1 MDLSP
6 EQYLDKMRR
15 TTGAWAEFNGTQKNM
30 REPLG
35 DQTIECEKHG
45 PYQSAGVRYMG
56 RREVWTRCPA
66 CEEQKLADE
75 RQADALRQAEKA
87 RQRMEHL
94 LDEAAIPPRFI
105 GRTLDSF
112 KATTDAQR
120 AAHQIAVEF
129 AENFDTHAKR
139 GDGLILSGL
148 PGTGKSHL
156 AIAILQALL
165 PETCGRYT
173 TCMAVIRAVRN
184 TWRKDSEHSE
194 TEILRAYADFPLL
207 VLDEIGAQYGTD
219 GEATILFDV
228 LDRRYRDMKPTIFLT
243 NQNQKGLAEFVG
255 ERTFDRMRET
265 CKWVAFDWPSY
276 RPQARKEAAS

>member
-1 MDLSP
+1 MALSS
-6 EQYLDKMRR
+6 EQMVDKLVRR
-15 TTGAWAEFNGTQKNM
+15 VDESTRARTPAHM

-35 DQTIECEKHG
+35 EKTVDCETHG
-45 PYQSAGVRYMG
+45 PFQSSGARYMG
-56 RREVWTRCPA
+56 AREIWTRCPG
-66 CEEQKLADE
+66 CEERKLADE
-75 RQADALRQAEKA
+75 RQAEAQRQADQE

-94 LDEAAIPPRFI
+94 IGEAAIPPRFI

-120 AAHQIAVEF
+120 AAHQIAAEF
-129 AENFDTHAKR
+129 ADNFAEHAKR
-139 GDGLILSGL
+139 GNGLILSGL

-173 TCMAVIRAVRN
+173 TCMNVIRSVRN

-194 TEILRAYADFPLL
+194 TEILAAYADFPLL

-219 GEATILFDV
+219 GEATILFEV

>member
-1 MDLSP
+1 MDRSL
-6 EQYLDKMRR
+6 EQHVDKMRR
-15 TTGAWAEFNGTQKNM
+15 MSDAWVAFNGNERGLK
-30 REPLG
+30 EPLG
-35 DQTIECEKHG
+35 DKTVECEKHG

-56 RREVWTRCPA
+56 TREVWTRCPA
-66 CEEQKLADE
+66 CEEQKLADD
-75 RQADALRQAEKA
+75 RQAQAQKQAEMERK
-87 RQRMEHL
+87 RMEYL
-94 LDEAAIPPRFI
+94 IGEAAIPPRFI

-120 AAHQIAVEF
+120 AAHAVAVEF
-129 AENFDTHAKR
+129 AQNFEQHAKR
-139 GDGLILSGL
+139 GSGLILSGL

-165 PETCGRYT
+165 PEICGRYT
-173 TCMAVIRAVRN
+173 TCMGVIRSVRN

-194 TEILRAYADFPLL
+194 TQILRAYADVPLL

-219 GEATILFDV
+219 GEQTILFDV
-228 LDRRYRDMKPTIFLT
+228 LDMRYREMQPTIFLT

-276 RPQARKEAAS
+276 RPQARKEAA